1 MRDYSLST
9 VILFLNVSFL
19 FLNFC
24 LFVLRFE
31 ILRFS
36 LFEYKEKKLF
46 IIARIHDFSS
56 NLRDSLWK

>member
-36 LFEYKEKKLF
+36 VEK
-46 IIARIHDFSS
+46 
-56 NLRDSLWK
+56 